1 MRWEGMWWH
10 WDGTGIVCRDT
21 AALGRHRDEG
31 CREVATLGSHT
42 GTRWQ
47 WGHTEGHGG
56 SGGLRYQRKSCRVQ
70 GHTEGC
76 AVTA

>member
-1 MRWEGMWWH
+1 MRWEGMRWH

-21 AALGRHRDEG
+21 AALGRHWDEG
-31 CREVATLGSHT
+31 CRDVATLGSHT
-42 GTRWQ
+42 GTWWQ
-47 WGHTEGHGG
+47 WGG